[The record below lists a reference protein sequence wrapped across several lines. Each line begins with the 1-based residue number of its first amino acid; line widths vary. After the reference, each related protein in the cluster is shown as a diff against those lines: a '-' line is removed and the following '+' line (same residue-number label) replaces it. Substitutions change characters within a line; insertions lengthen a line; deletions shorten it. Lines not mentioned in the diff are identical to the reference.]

1 MSDQSGEKQ
10 FAPSAKRR
18 ADAAK
23 KGDVLRSKELGTAV
37 AMLAGACWL
46 LVAGPWLFEAVGSGA
61 RAGFVFE
68 RSQLDEFAPGA
79 LLTELVATLLPPIAT
94 LGLLVVAVTLVSQMA
109 FGEGRFRW
117 AGAAPKGSRLNP
129 LSGLKRM
136 FGPQGLIELGKG
148 VLKLALLGGL
158 AAWWAWDRVA
168 DLLAL
173 GDGGLTAQLLLGWD
187 AFTGLLLA
195 LSVGLGLIALVD
207 VPIQLARR
215 SRRLM
220 MTSQDVKDE
229 TKQAEG
235 APEKRAAIRQRQRQ
249 MARGGVAVAMK
260 EAQFVLTNPT
270 HFAVAVAYDPDM
282 AQAPV
287 VLAKGRDARALA
299 MRDMA
304 GEMDI
309 PSLEY
314 PQLARALYFT
324 TRERQVVRAELYV
337 AVARILAFVYSL
349 RRGETPPRPAI
360 AVPVALRFDADGR
373 IERG

>member
-61 RAGFVFE
+61 RAGFAFE
-68 RSQLDEFAPGA
+68 RSQLDDFAPGA

>member
-61 RAGFVFE
+61 RAGFAFE
-68 RSQLDEFAPGA
+68 RSQLDDFAPGA

-136 FGPQGLIELGKG
+136 FGPQGLVELGKG

>member
-61 RAGFVFE
+61 RAGFAFE
-68 RSQLDEFAPGA
+68 RSQLDDFAPGA

-195 LSVGLGLIALVD
+195 LSLGLGLIALVD
-207 VPIQLARR
+207 VRIQLARR